1 MSVIQAKTRLARHNW
16 LVTNLNIGVVVMCET
31 GTVMQERDESFRAKL
46 VDLYSELGTL
56 KQVSKAL
63 KITRQTLNRRML
75 IHGVTLE
82 DVKEGLMNKK
92 AAEVQTH
99 E

>member
-1 MSVIQAKTRLARHNW
+1 MIQAKTRLARHNW
-16 LVTNLNIGVVVMCET
+16 LVTNLKIGVVVMCET

>member
-1 MSVIQAKTRLARHNW
+1 
-16 LVTNLNIGVVVMCET
+16 MCET